1 MPTREATTCVPSPWP
16 PGERTELLANPTRT
30 PNLRC
35 PMRAIRASTM
45 AFVMLPM
52 LIASLASPTAAA
64 KPTREVIDIGTP
76 ADEAEVGAIFTELC
90 GFPLTAS
97 IESRVTVFVFTDR
110 HGEFKRELDIYA
122 SMDTLLNA
130 AGGSVTLHD
139 IGPDVFWLSRDGELL
154 YAAVGR
160 SLTGSGYIGRVVV
173 NLDTGE
179 ELLVAGKNVGS
190 LEDQVCE
197 PLAT

>member
-1 MPTREATTCVPSPWP
+1 
-16 PGERTELLANPTRT
+16 
-30 PNLRC
+30 
-35 PMRAIRASTM
+35 MRAVRAPAI
-45 AFVMLPM
+45 AFVIVPM
-52 LIASLASPTAAA
+52 LIAALASPTVAA

-76 ADEAEVGAIFTELC
+76 ADEAEVGAILTELC
-90 GFPLTAS
+90 GFPITAS
-97 IESRVTVFVFTDR
+97 IESRVTVLVFTDR
-110 HGEFKRELDIYA
+110 HGQFKREIDIYA
-122 SMDTLLNA
+122 SMDTFLNG

-139 IGPDVFWLSRDGELL
+139 VGPDIFWLSRDGALL